1 MHLFS
6 EKRLFGA
13 LFCLVRAVGTA
24 EKRDASVCEGPD
36 RPFPEQFAHCFG
48 QPFGRAGQF
57 SGEPV
62 RVGRGPGE
70 ARQEF
75 FAQGAFGAGRIA
87 CRFGESGS
95 GSGSGLP
102 GGGFRGPFAGQADV
116 ADPARRGVFLAEI
129 PLQHGAAALLLVG
142 GVGDHLF
149 EAFAHQLLPPLVGLG
164 GYVEVGARKA
174 FLVHK
179 EDGRAVRGD
188 VADHAQ
194 LPEPFEQLLD
204 PLDGVAA
211 PGGQFALVDGAE
223 LGEDAVVEP
232 QQGAFLLHRV
242 KGYDKLVA
250 SYLGFVNDTLDVK
263 NGVDKVAFALRS
275 EGVALEGVVVEGNLS
290 GNFVKRDGIV
300 KGEMISFAGLCKM
313 ACCNLAESFENSASV
328 TVGYSDAISGA
339 RQIKMLGLAGTYTQ
353 ILDENRPIMRGL
365 SAPYGLSYTP
375 GMWLNSI
382 QVSKGVASVTAGHEA
397 ITGQINLEHRKPTDD
412 ERLFVNL
419 YLDDELRPEANVSTA
434 FPVTKDKKLSSVILL
449 HGSMDTDARKM
460 DHNHDGFRDLPKS
473 DQINVAN
480 KWLYAADNGTQVR
493 WGWKFVQE
501 NRLGGMLDYK
511 NTRTMR
517 EAMEKDWDWRAGDK
531 KMPLYGSH
539 IRNRNANGYFKV
551 GMPVGPAVYDPD
563 EQDEMR
569 SNLAFVADFDH
580 FSEDAYFGL
589 NDYTGNQNSLA
600 LNLMYNHYFT
610 YRSSLIVGV
619 QGHLDYYREKF
630 LNPTPWIAANSVR
643 NYDFD
648 RNEREAGAYAE
659 YTYAIKDKFSIVAG
673 LRGDYNH
680 YYDRFFLTPRG
691 HLKWNIT
698 PSTTLRASG
707 GLGYRSTNVITDN
720 IGVLATGR
728 AITFLD
734 NESGKFDFRKFDR
747 MEKALTVGGSLTQ
760 TFGLVNPGD
769 ATLSFDYFRTQFY
782 NSVVA
787 DQEMYADRIVFYD
800 TDGRSYTD
808 TYQIDFSWSPVE
820 RLDIFATFRYT
831 DSEMMI
837 RRADGGTARVER
849 PLVSQYKTLLNIQ
862 YATKFRRWV
871 FDATAQLNGPARIPT
886 QTGDLDDSYYSPR
899 YPMFFAQV
907 SRKVGKFDIYAGCE
921 NIADYRQKDPIL
933 NAQDPYDYK
942 FNSMNVWGPLMGR
955 KFYVGLRFNLY

>member
-1 MHLFS
+1 MKFFKITAFS
-6 EKRLFGA
+6 FFA
-13 LFCLVRAVGTA
+13 LAVCGSLRAQDLRGVV
-24 EKRDASVCEGPD
+24 RDADNQPLIGASVYW
-36 RPFPEQFAHCFG
+36 
-48 QPFGRAGQF
+48 AGTTI
-57 SGEPV
+57 
-62 RVGRGPGE
+62 
-70 ARQEF
+70 
-75 FAQGAFGAGRIA
+75 GA
-87 CRFGESGS
+87 ST
-95 GSGSGLP
+95 
-102 GGGFRGPFAGQADV
+102 
-116 ADPARRGVFLAEI
+116 
-129 PLQHGAAALLLVG
+129 
-142 GVGDHLF
+142 
-149 EAFAHQLLPPLVGLG
+149 
-164 GYVEVGARKA
+164 
-174 FLVHK
+174 
-179 EDGRAVRGD
+179 
-188 VADHAQ
+188 
-194 LPEPFEQLLD
+194 
-204 PLDGVAA
+204 
-211 PGGQFALVDGAE
+211 
-223 LGEDAVVEP
+223 DA
-232 QQGAFLLHRV
+232 QGAFLLHRV
-242 KGYDKLVA
+242 KGYDRLVA

-263 NGVDKVAFALRS
+263 SGVDKVAFALRS

-419 YLDDELRPEANVSTA
+419 YLDDELRPEANISTA
-434 FPVTKDKKLSSVILL
+434 FPVTKDKKLSRVILL

-460 DHNHDGFRDLPKS
+460 DHNHDGFRDLPKA

-480 KWLYAADNGTQVR
+480 KWLYAADNGAQIR

-511 NTRTMR
+511 DTKAMR
-517 EAMEKDWDWRAGDK
+517 EDMEKNWDWRAGDK

-619 QGHLDYYREKF
+619 QGHLDYYREKL

-643 NYDFD
+643 DYDFD

-659 YTYAIKDKFSIVAG
+659 YTYAIKDKFSVVAG

-698 PSTTLRASG
+698 PSTTLRGSA

-831 DSEMMI
+831 DSEMTI

-849 PLVSQYKTLLNIQ
+849 PLVSEYKTLLNIQ

-886 QTGDLDDSYYSPR
+886 QTGNLDDSY
-899 YPMFFAQV
+899 
-907 SRKVGKFDIYAGCE
+907 
-921 NIADYRQKDPIL
+921 
-933 NAQDPYDYK
+933 
-942 FNSMNVWGPLMGR
+942 
-955 KFYVGLRFNLY
+955 

>member
-1 MHLFS
+1 MKLKRSISLLLLAVYLF
-6 EKRLFGA
+6 A
-13 LFCLVRAVGTA
+13 TAGTA
-24 EKRDASVCEGPD
+24 LASLTCKCVAMKARTEHACCC
-36 RPFPEQFAHCFG
+36 HC
-48 QPFGRAGQF
+48 
-57 SGEPV
+57 
-62 RVGRGPGE
+62 
-70 ARQEF
+70 
-75 FAQGAFGAGRIA
+75 
-87 CRFGESGS
+87 
-95 GSGSGLP
+95 LH
-102 GGGFRGPFAGQADV
+102 V
-116 ADPARRGVFLAEI
+116 ADLP
-129 PLQHGAAALLLVG
+129 AAAG
-142 GVGDHLF
+142 
-149 EAFAHQLLPPLVGLG
+149 
-164 GYVEVGARKA
+164 
-174 FLVHK
+174 
-179 EDGRAVRGD
+179 
-188 VADHAQ
+188 
-194 LPEPFEQLLD
+194 
-204 PLDGVAA
+204 
-211 PGGQFALVDGAE
+211 
-223 LGEDAVVEP
+223 
-232 QQGAFLLHRV
+232 
-242 KGYDKLVA
+242 
-250 SYLGFVNDTLDVK
+250 
-263 NGVDKVAFALRS
+263 
-275 EGVALEGVVVEGNLS
+275 
-290 GNFVKRDGIV
+290 
-300 KGEMISFAGLCKM
+300 GEMRAPCCGNHHSTEIELYVSSSFD
-313 ACCNLAESFENSASV
+313 NNE
-328 TVGYSDAISGA
+328 
-339 RQIKMLGLAGTYTQ
+339 RYTRC
-353 ILDENRPIMRGL
+353 IVL
-365 SAPYGLSYTP
+365 
-375 GMWLNSI
+375 
-382 QVSKGVASVTAGHEA
+382 
-397 ITGQINLEHRKPTDD
+397 
-412 ERLFVNL
+412 
-419 YLDDELRPEANVSTA
+419 
-434 FPVTKDKKLSSVILL
+434 
-449 HGSMDTDARKM
+449 
-460 DHNHDGFRDLPKS
+460 DLPKS

-619 QGHLDYYREKF
+619 QGHLDYYREKL

-831 DSEMMI
+831 DSEMTI

-871 FDATAQLNGPARIPT
+871 FDATAQFNGPARIPT

>member
-1 MHLFS
+1 MKFFKITVFS
-6 EKRLFGA
+6 FFA
-13 LFCLVRAVGTA
+13 LAACGSLRAQDLRGVV
-24 EKRDASVCEGPD
+24 RDAEN
-36 RPFPEQFAHCFG
+36 Q
-48 QPFGRAGQF
+48 
-57 SGEPV
+57 
-62 RVGRGPGE
+62 
-70 ARQEF
+70 
-75 FAQGAFGAGRIA
+75 
-87 CRFGESGS
+87 
-95 GSGSGLP
+95 
-102 GGGFRGPFAGQADV
+102 
-116 ADPARRGVFLAEI
+116 
-129 PLQHGAAALLLVG
+129 
-142 GVGDHLF
+142 
-149 EAFAHQLLPPLVGLG
+149 PLVGASVYWAG
-164 GYVEVGARKA
+164 TTIGAST
-174 FLVHK
+174 
-179 EDGRAVRGD
+179 
-188 VADHAQ
+188 
-194 LPEPFEQLLD
+194 
-204 PLDGVAA
+204 
-211 PGGQFALVDGAE
+211 
-223 LGEDAVVEP
+223 DA
-232 QQGAFLLHRV
+232 QGAFLLHRV

-619 QGHLDYYREKF
+619 QGHLDYYREKL

-659 YTYAIKDKFSIVAG
+659 YTYAIKDKFSVVAG

-728 AITFLD
+728 EIRLA
-734 NESGKFDFRKFDR
+734 DFRNGRLEYEWPRPYGEGPDR
-747 MEKALTVGGSLTQ
+747 RRKPYA
-760 TFGLVNPGD
+760 D
-769 ATLSFDYFRTQFY
+769 FRTGEPRRCDAELRLFPHAVLQLGRGRSGDVCRPDRFLRHRRTFVHRHLPDRLL
-782 NSVVA
+782 VVA
-787 DQEMYADRIVFYD
+787 GRAARHLRHVPLHGQRNDDQARRRRYGPRGASAGEPVQDAAQHSVCHEVPPLGVRRHGAAQRSGTHPDA
-800 TDGRSYTD
+800 DGRPRRQLLFAPLSDVLRAGEPQGGQVRHLRRVREYRRLPPEGPD
-808 TYQIDFSWSPVE
+808 SQCAGPLRLQVQLDE
-820 RLDIFATFRYT
+820 RL
-831 DSEMMI
+831 
-837 RRADGGTARVER
+837 GTAH
-849 PLVSQYKTLLNIQ
+849 
-862 YATKFRRWV
+862 
-871 FDATAQLNGPARIPT
+871 GP
-886 QTGDLDDSYYSPR
+886 
-899 YPMFFAQV
+899 QV
-907 SRKVGKFDIYAGCE
+907 LC
-921 NIADYRQKDPIL
+921 
-933 NAQDPYDYK
+933 
-942 FNSMNVWGPLMGR
+942 
-955 KFYVGLRFNLY
+955 RFTV

>member
-1 MHLFS
+1 MKINKILVLS
-6 EKRLFGA
+6 VSA
-13 LFCLVRAVGTA
+13 LAVCGTLSA
-24 EKRDASVCEGPD
+24 QDLRGVVRDAEN
-36 RPFPEQFAHCFG
+36 Q
-48 QPFGRAGQF
+48 
-57 SGEPV
+57 
-62 RVGRGPGE
+62 
-70 ARQEF
+70 
-75 FAQGAFGAGRIA
+75 
-87 CRFGESGS
+87 
-95 GSGSGLP
+95 
-102 GGGFRGPFAGQADV
+102 
-116 ADPARRGVFLAEI
+116 
-129 PLQHGAAALLLVG
+129 
-142 GVGDHLF
+142 
-149 EAFAHQLLPPLVGLG
+149 PLVGASVYWAG
-164 GYVEVGARKA
+164 TTIGAST
-174 FLVHK
+174 
-179 EDGRAVRGD
+179 
-188 VADHAQ
+188 
-194 LPEPFEQLLD
+194 
-204 PLDGVAA
+204 
-211 PGGQFALVDGAE
+211 
-223 LGEDAVVEP
+223 DA
-232 QQGAFLLHRV
+232 QGAFLLHRV

-300 KGEMISFAGLCKM
+300 KNEMISFAGLCKM

-419 YLDDELRPEANVSTA
+419 YLDDELRPEANISTA
-434 FPVTKDKKLSSVILL
+434 FPVSKNKKLSSVILL
-449 HGSMDTDARKM
+449 HGSMDTDVRKM
-460 DHNHDGFRDLPKS
+460 DHNDDGFRDLPLA
-473 DQINVAN
+473 DQLNIAN
-480 KWLYAADNGTQVR
+480 KWLYAADNGTQIR

-511 NTRTMR
+511 NSMRDQMR
-517 EAMEKDWDWRAGDK
+517 EKWDQPGT
-531 KMPLYGSH
+531 LYGSK
-539 IRNRNANGYFKV
+539 IRNRGANGYFKI
-551 GMPVGPAVYDPD
+551 GTPVGPSVYDPD
-563 EQDEMR
+563 EKDEMR

-580 FSEDAYFGL
+580 FNENAYFGL
-589 NDYTGNQNSLA
+589 NDYKGNENALA
-600 LNLMYNHYFT
+600 MNLMYNHYFT
-610 YRSSLIVGV
+610 YRSSLIVGA
-619 QGHLDYYREKF
+619 QAQLQYYRES
-630 LNPTPWIAANSVR
+630 LANNTPWIEAAKSR
-643 NYDFD
+643 FYDFD
-648 RNEREAGAYAE
+648 RSEQEVGAYAE
-659 YTYAIKDKFSIVAG
+659 YTYAVKDKFSIVAG
-673 LRGDYNH
+673 IRGDYNAF
-680 YYDRFFLTPRG
+680 YDKFFVTPRG
-691 HLKWNIT
+691 HIRWNIT
-698 PSTTLRASG
+698 PSTTLRGSA

-720 IGVLATGR
+720 IGILATGR
-728 AITFLD
+728 AIVFKD
-734 NESGKFDFRKFDR
+734 SDFSKFNRL
-747 MEKALTVGGSLTQ
+747 EKALTVGGSLTQ
-760 TFGLVNPGD
+760 TFGLVSADD

-831 DSEMMI
+831 DSEMTI

-886 QTGDLDDSYYSPR
+886 QTGDLADDKYSPR

-907 SRKVGKFDIYAGCE
+907 SRKVGKFDIYVGCE
-921 NIADYRQKDPIL
+921 NIADYRQHDPIL
-933 NAQDPYDYK
+933 NADNPFSTG

-955 KFYVGLRFNLY
+955 KFYAGLRFNLY

>member
-1 MHLFS
+1 M
-6 EKRLFGA
+6 KRFVYFALSAFFIAAGGTLRAQDIRGA
-13 LFCLVRAVGTA
+13 V
-24 EKRDASVCEGPD
+24 RDADD
-36 RPFPEQFAHCFG
+36 RPL
-48 QPFGRAGQF
+48 AGA
-57 SGEPV
+57 SV
-62 RVGRGPGE
+62 YW
-70 ARQEF
+70 
-75 FAQGAFGAGRIA
+75 AGTT
-87 CRFGESGS
+87 
-95 GSGSGLP
+95 
-102 GGGFRGPFAGQADV
+102 
-116 ADPARRGVFLAEI
+116 
-129 PLQHGAAALLLVG
+129 
-142 GVGDHLF
+142 
-149 EAFAHQLLPPLVGLG
+149 
-164 GYVEVGARKA
+164 VGAST
-174 FLVHK
+174 
-179 EDGRAVRGD
+179 D
-188 VADHAQ
+188 
-194 LPEPFEQLLD
+194 
-204 PLDGVAA
+204 
-211 PGGQFALVDGAE
+211 AE
-223 LGEDAVVEP
+223 
-232 QQGAFLLHRV
+232 GAFLLHRV
-242 KGYDKLVA
+242 KGYDRLVA
-250 SYLGFVNDTLDVK
+250 SYLGYVNDTLRIDEAVQRA
-263 NGVDKVAFALRS
+263 DFALRA
-275 EGVALEGVVVEGNLS
+275 EGVELEGVVVEGNLS

-397 ITGQINLEHRKPTDD
+397 ITGQINLEHRKPTDS

-434 FPVTKDKKLSSVILL
+434 FPVSRDKKLSSVILL
-449 HGSMDTDARKM
+449 HGSGDTDVRKM
-460 DHNHDGFRDLPKS
+460 DHNHDGFRDLPRS
-473 DQINVAN
+473 AQFNVAN

-501 NRLGGMLDYK
+501 SRLGGMLDYR
-511 NTRTMR
+511 NTDAMR
-517 EAMEKDWDWRAGDK
+517 EAMFRDWDWQAEDTR
-531 KMPLYGSH
+531 MPLYGSH

-551 GMPVGPAVYDPD
+551 GMPIGPAVYDPD

-589 NDYTGNQNSLA
+589 NDYSGNQNSLA

-619 QGHLDYYREKF
+619 QGHLDYYREKL

-698 PSTTLRASG
+698 PSTTLRASA

-720 IGVLATGR
+720 IGMLATGR
-728 AITFLD
+728 ELVIPALGDLD
-734 NESGKFDFRKFDR
+734 RL
-747 MEKALTVGGSLTQ
+747 EKALTLGGSLTQ

-769 ATLSFDYFRTQFY
+769 ATLSFDYFRTQFC
-782 NSVVA
+782 NSVVV
-787 DQEMYADRIVFYD
+787 DQEYD
-800 TDGRSYTD
+800 AQTIRVYDSDGRSFTD
-808 TYQIDFSWSPVE
+808 TYQIDFSWTPVE

-831 DSEMMI
+831 DSRMTI
-837 RRADGGTARVER
+837 DRPDGTTARVER
-849 PLVSQYKTLLNIQ
+849 PLVSEYKTLLNIQ

-886 QTGDLDDSYYSPR
+886 QTGDLADSRYSPR
-899 YPMFFAQV
+899 YPMFYAQV
-907 SRKVGKFDIYAGCE
+907 SRKVGKFDIYVGCE
-921 NIADYRQKDPIL
+921 NIADYRQEDPIL
-933 NAQDPYDYK
+933 NAANPYDYK

-955 KFYVGLRFNLY
+955 KFYAGLRFNLY